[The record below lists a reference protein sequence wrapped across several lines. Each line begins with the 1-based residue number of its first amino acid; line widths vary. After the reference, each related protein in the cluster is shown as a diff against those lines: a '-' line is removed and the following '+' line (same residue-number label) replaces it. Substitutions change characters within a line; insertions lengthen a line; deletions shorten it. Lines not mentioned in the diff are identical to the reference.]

1 MKWCFTFKKMQDNC
15 NAPEVNSITWEWHL
29 EEVCGFFGSLRSAR
43 KHESLFPAD
52 FYFWG
57 NTCRLFSVSDA
68 ARKAL
73 LLFMFVSCEF
83 LVVIWE
89 KSSSCNLL
97 STLSHCVEQ
106 RSSPFL
112 HFSKQIFTQT
122 LPFQGSLKTKLNSKV
137 GEQTDTDC
145 TFIFKKNSHV
155 VSVNNDCFWKK
166 SLYCL
171 YLSWWTFL
179 QSTAHVEQDRMKWW
193 PGRRLTL

>member
-68 ARKAL
+68 AWKAL

-122 LPFQGSLKTKLNSKV
+122 LPFQGSLKKKIKLQ
-137 GEQTDTDC
+137 GGGTDR
-145 TFIFKKNSHV
+145 H
-155 VSVNNDCFWKK
+155 
-166 SLYCL
+166 
-171 YLSWWTFL
+171 
-179 QSTAHVEQDRMKWW
+179 
-193 PGRRLTL
+193 RLHIHF